1 MIIKINMCVVHLL
14 VFNEAS
20 NVMINRIRRGGYNW
34 SLQGLI
40 PGGAVLYKVTGMLV
54 VSLWS

>member
-20 NVMINRIRRGGYNW
+20 KCCNNLNSKHFNTFGGDFLLDVFF
-34 SLQGLI
+34 SL
-40 PGGAVLYKVTGMLV
+40 
-54 VSLWS
+54 